1 MNSTQPCCSPLS
13 SRAPA
18 DMREALWGFVQ
29 AGIAE
34 LHSPEH
40 YLRYGHKHLERF
52 LAASA
57 SEEHLNA

>member
-1 MNSTQPCCSPLS
+1 
-13 SRAPA
+13 
-18 DMREALWGFVQ
+18 MREALWGFVQ